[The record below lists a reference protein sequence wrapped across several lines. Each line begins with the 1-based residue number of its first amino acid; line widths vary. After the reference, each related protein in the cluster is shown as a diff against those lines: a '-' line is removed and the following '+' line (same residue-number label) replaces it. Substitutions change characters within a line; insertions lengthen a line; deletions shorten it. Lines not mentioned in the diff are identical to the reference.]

1 MIDDQPAIA
10 VKMLEMPSPLKNAI
24 MRADLEEELKSLQ
37 DAGVP
42 EAGQMAIGDCPTC
55 QRTESEKGKNLKSY
69 KWDNSKKGSAFC
81 THSIFR
87 SLGLVNV
94 PCRSILSS
102 LIGYLEAT

>member
-55 QRTESEKGKNLKSY
+55 QRTESEKRQKLEKLQVGQFQDRICFLHSY
-69 KWDNSKKGSAFC
+69 DF
-81 THSIFR
+81 
-87 SLGLVNV
+87 
-94 PCRSILSS
+94 
-102 LIGYLEAT
+102 

>member
-10 VKMLEMPSPLKNAI
+10 AKMMEMPSPLKNAI

-55 QRTESEKGKNLKSY
+55 QRPESEKGNNLKNS
-69 KWDNSKKGSAFC
+69 KWDNTQSESNIKWDK
-81 THSIFR
+81 
-87 SLGLVNV
+87 
-94 PCRSILSS
+94 
-102 LIGYLEAT
+102 Y

>member
-1 MIDDQPAIA
+1 MIDDQPVIA
-10 VKMLEMPSPLKNAI
+10 AKMMEMPSPLKNAI

-42 EAGQMAIGDCPTC
+42 EASQMAIEDCPTC
-55 QRTESEKGKNLKSY
+55 LRPESEKGKNLVNSQK
-69 KWDNSKKGSAFC
+69 DNSKKGSAFC

-94 PCRSILSS
+94 PRRSIRVV
-102 LIGYLEAT
+102 

>member
-1 MIDDQPAIA
+1 MIDDQPAVEA
-10 VKMLEMPSPLKNAI
+10 KMVDMPSPLKNAI

-55 QRTESEKGKNLKSY
+55 QRTESEKGKNLENSKG
-69 KWDNSKKGSAFC
+69 DNSKKGSASC
-81 THSIFR
+81 TRSFFR

-94 PCRSILSS
+94 PRRSIRVV
-102 LIGYLEAT
+102 

>member
-1 MIDDQPAIA
+1 MIDDQPVIA
-10 VKMLEMPSPLKNAI
+10 AKMMEMPSPLKNAI

-42 EAGQMAIGDCPTC
+42 EASQMAIEDCPTC
-55 QRTESEKGKNLKSY
+55 QRTESEKGKNLENS

-87 SLGLVNV
+87 SLGLVIWSYNLHL
-94 PCRSILSS
+94 PYTSK
-102 LIGYLEAT
+102 LEAI

>member
-10 VKMLEMPSPLKNAI
+10 AKMMEMPSPLKNAI

-55 QRTESEKGKNLKSY
+55 QRTESEKGKNLKNY
-69 KWDNSKKGSAFC
+69 KWDNSKKGSAFR
-81 THSIFR
+81 THSI
-87 SLGLVNV
+87 LDH
-94 PCRSILSS
+94 
-102 LIGYLEAT
+102 